1 MGNVYSCGS
10 CGLTT
15 TDKGHLCNPVM
26 ASKAYVCKS
35 CGTTTGDPRHVC
47 APKLVNLKYTCSSC
61 GRLSAKR
68 EMLCNPT
75 PIAKPKKEK
84 TAKKS
89 AIKKKTKSRK

>member
-1 MGNVYSCGS
+1 
-10 CGLTT
+10 
-15 TDKGHLCNPVM
+15 M

-35 CGTTTGDPRHVC
+35 CGTITGDPRHVC

-75 PIAKPKKEK
+75 PLAKPKKK
-84 TAKKS
+84 TVAKKPVANKKVKS
-89 AIKKKTKSRK
+89 KKK